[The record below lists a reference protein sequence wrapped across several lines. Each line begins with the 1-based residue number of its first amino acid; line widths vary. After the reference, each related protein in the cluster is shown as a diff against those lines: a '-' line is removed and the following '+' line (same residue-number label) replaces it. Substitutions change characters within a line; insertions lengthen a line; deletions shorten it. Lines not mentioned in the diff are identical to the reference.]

1 MRAHCRRRFL
11 TRAGLLLLILP
22 LPACQT
28 LRPSPKVAVP
38 ATCNT
43 LLNRVPHARAAEGGE
58 AKLAWI
64 AERRQLDRANKRIV
78 AGQTCW
84 QRTVDTYA
92 RGG

>member
-1 MRAHCRRRFL
+1 
-11 TRAGLLLLILP
+11 
-22 LPACQT
+22 
-28 LRPSPKVAVP
+28 
-38 ATCNT
+38 
-43 LLNRVPHARAAEGGE
+43 VPHARAAEGGE

-64 AERRQLDRANKRIV
+64 AERTRLDRANKRIV